1 MNRSEA
7 EEQTRATKI
16 LMNLSNKMKVKK
28 DKKPEKR
35 TKDDG
40 EVEEETAPS
49 KKSQKK
55 TKINRETPEDD
66 CEPVATKNAE
76 DTQSKTRVGIKMMD
90 TNIFKYFKDLTN
102 EEEKSRLDA
111 AALLLQQLSRSK
123 EEDKVCANR
132 NPYETL
138 SSCLLLLILIYR
150 AKRNCNTV

>member
-40 EVEEETAPS
+40 EVEEETAPP

-66 CEPVATKNAE
+66 EPVATNNAE

-111 AALLLQQLSRSK
+111 AALLLQQLSRTK

-138 SSCLLLLILIYR
+138 SSCLFLLILIYR
-150 AKRNCNTV
+150 DKRNCNTV

>member
-40 EVEEETAPS
+40 EVEEETAPP

-66 CEPVATKNAE
+66 EPVATNNAE
-76 DTQSKTRVGIKMMD
+76 DTKSKTRVGIKMMD

-111 AALLLQQLSRSK
+111 AALLLQQLSRTK
-123 EEDKVCANR
+123 EEDKVCAYR
-132 NPYETL
+132 NPYKTL
-138 SSCLLLLILIYR
+138 SSCLFLLILIYR
-150 AKRNCNTV
+150 DKRNCNTV